1 MTNAKI
7 KELYGLTLKID
18 KYNEYLDVL
27 RGFYNGDADGLELV
41 NDPGDGVKDWIFN
54 IEDVPGLLEDMI
66 ACITK
71 KRDEV
76 QKIIDEA

>member
-1 MTNAKI
+1 MTVSKA
-7 KELYGLTLKID
+7 KELYNIALQID
-18 KYNEYLDVL
+18 KYDEYLNAL

-54 IEDVPGLLEDMI
+54 IEDVPGLLEGMI

-71 KRDEV
+71 KRNEL
-76 QKIIDEA
+76 QKILDEA

>member
-18 KYNEYLDVL
+18 KYNEYLDAL
-27 RGFYNGDADGLELV
+27 RNFYNGDADGLELV

-54 IEDVPGLLEDMI
+54 IEDVPGLLENMI

-71 KRDEV
+71 KRDEL
-76 QKIIDEA
+76 QKILDEA

>member
-1 MTNAKI
+1 MTVSKA
-7 KELYGLTLKID
+7 KELYNIALQID
-18 KYNEYLDVL
+18 KYNEHLDAL

-54 IEDVPGLLEDMI
+54 IEDVPGLLENMI

-71 KRDEV
+71 KRNEL
-76 QKIIDEA
+76 QKILDEA

>member
-18 KYNEYLDVL
+18 KYNEYLDAL
-27 RGFYNGDADGLELV
+27 RNFYNGDADGLELV

>member
-7 KELYGLTLKID
+7 KELYGLILKID
-18 KYNEYLDVL
+18 KYNEYLNVL
-27 RGFYNGDADGLELV
+27 RGFYNKDADGLELV
-41 NDPGDGVKDWIFN
+41 NDPGDGVKDWILN

-71 KRDEV
+71 KRNEI
-76 QKIIDEA
+76 QSIIDEG

>member
-18 KYNEYLDVL
+18 KYNDYLDAL
-27 RGFYNGDADGLELV
+27 RGFYNGDADGLELS

-54 IEDVPGLLEDMI
+54 IEDVPGLLECMI
-66 ACITK
+66 GYITK
-71 KRDEV
+71 KRNEI

>member
-1 MTNAKI
+1 MTVEKV
-7 KELYGLTLKID
+7 KELYDVALKID
-18 KYNEYLDVL
+18 KYNEYLDAL

-54 IEDVPGLLEDMI
+54 IEDVPGLLEDLI

-71 KRDEV
+71 KRNAL
-76 QKIIDEA
+76 QKFLDEA